1 MKQQLE
7 KAKKFSLVNK
17 KLLLITSGLVLG
29 FVAYNSINTK
39 YHKKEIKVLEQVI
52 EQKEEQFQE
61 VIAEKEK
68 LQDSSNY
75 FEELAYETDKKV
87 KESKAK
93 AERLRKEKEAIL
105 DALRDLPV
113 DVIDSFFVNRY
124 ANVTPAYVGLEID
137 QNVGNEIVVELVEK
151 DHLVQEVAV
160 EKETNS
166 LLTGQVDT
174 LKISL
179 NYSKLAL
186 SQADSAI
193 TIRNDQLKVSKDLI
207 DLLNKDLKTAKRKA
221 FWNNFKGIAVG
232 LAAGVTVGILAK

>member
-7 KAKKFSLVNK
+7 KAKKFSTVNK
-17 KLLLITSGLVLG
+17 KLLLITLGLILG
-29 FVAYNSINTK
+29 FIAYNSINTK

-61 VIAEKEK
+61 VVAEKEK

-75 FEELAYETDKKV
+75 FEELAYQFDEKV
-87 KESKAK
+87 EESKAK
-93 AERLRKEKEAIL
+93 AERLRKEKQAIL
-105 DALRDLPV
+105 DALRDLPI
-113 DVIDSFFVNRY
+113 DVIDSFFVKRY
-124 ANVTPAYVGLEID
+124 ANVTPAYIGLEID

-160 EKETNS
+160 EKETNI

-179 NYSKLAL
+179 DYSKLAL
-186 SQADSAI
+186 YKTDSAI
-193 TIRNDQLKVSKDLI
+193 IIKNNQLKVSKDLI

-221 FWNNFKGIAVG
+221 FWNNFKGVAIG
-232 LAAGVTVGILAK
+232 IAAGVTVGILAK